1 MPTIAHPD
9 NEAIELS
16 SPSSSNLLYAQH
28 IYRRASLSTI
38 SSPAARQ
45 KTVTMTAP
53 TTNAFS
59 EPVNKHDTAKQWLQ
73 RHLCKLPSFQ
83 PANERDGG
91 LRERLTIKRPGTAAS
106 TGSAEAPSAVP
117 PIPPIPINIQ
127 SHAHNASLSRPV
139 PPPRPDS
146 GVTRDINA
154 WLDTSITPSPPL
166 MGGIPYW
173 RKATEPDFKDG
184 AGIQHA
190 TPIGWESEGIRP
202 STSQSQRMKSFRRRA
217 KKIQVQMPL
226 LVRKKSLRNAGR
238 KQVNRRSNSMPVFAI
253 AYDSTQQATPP
264 IPVPDLPLRA
274 APAIAPAIPVDEMYG
289 EDILPGQPRFRY
301 GSPASGRSSAAEGSR
316 ERRMGMMSIR
326 SVRSADST
334 RPSTAAAPGTREDST
349 GDFSDVPS
357 YSSGLH
363 PPSYPSRP
371 ASILT
376 TSSFGCIDGM
386 NPAQR
391 QISQQRAAMQRG
403 VKGKLRRFARNFST

>member
-9 NEAIELS
+9 NEAIDLS
-16 SPSSSNLLYAQH
+16 SPRSSNLLYAQH
-28 IYRRASLSTI
+28 LHRSA
-38 SSPAARQ
+38 SPAAPH
-45 KTVTMTAP
+45 KTVTMTVP

-59 EPVNKHDTAKQWLQ
+59 ESINKHDTAKQWLQ
-73 RHLCKLPSFQ
+73 RRLCKLPSIQ
-83 PANERDGG
+83 PSNERDGG
-91 LRERLTIKRPGTAAS
+91 LRERPTIKRPGTAPS
-106 TGSAEAPSAVP
+106 TDCAEAHSTVP
-117 PIPPIPINIQ
+117 PIPPIPISIPRQ
-127 SHAHNASLSRPV
+127 THNASLSSPVRPA
-139 PPPRPDS
+139 RPDS
-146 GVTRDINA
+146 DVTRGINA

-173 RKATEPDFKDG
+173 RKATEPNFKDG

-190 TPIGWESEGIRP
+190 TLIGWESEGIRP

-226 LVRKKSLRNAGR
+226 FVRNKSLRNAGR

-264 IPVPDLPLRA
+264 IPVPVLPLRA
-274 APAIAPAIPVDEMYG
+274 APAIAPAIPIDQMHDE
-289 EDILPGQPRFRY
+289 EILPGQPRFRY

-316 ERRMGMMSIR
+316 ERRMGMISIR

-334 RPSTAAAPGTREDST
+334 RPSTAADPGTREDST
-349 GDFSDVPS
+349 GDFSEVPS

-363 PPSYPSRP
+363 PPSYRSRP
-371 ASILT
+371 ASVLT

-403 VKGKLRRFARNFST
+403 VKGKLRRFAQNFST